1 MPRRHLL
8 PPDCAKRDEV
18 RNGWEKDEMAG
29 RDAPVWKSGLPR
41 RICSPVYSQKRCEK
55 HRFFDERKENE
66 WILTESEGLEKTLAK
81 VSFGSSSKKRIYRL
95 CQNGISFFHAQE
107 NAVAELFALCKHPEG
122 VVTPGKGINMADQR
136 KNL

>member
-1 MPRRHLL
+1 MDGRRMKWREEMPQ
-8 PPDCAKRDEV
+8 CGNQGCRDGYAALYTV
-18 RNGWEKDEMAG
+18 
-29 RDAPVWKSGLPR
+29 KSGA
-41 RICSPVYSQKRCEK
+41 KK

-81 VSFGSSSKKRIYRL
+81 VSFGSSSKKRRYRL